1 MYSVFAGIYSATQ
14 CQQRDTERGRAR
26 EEETGRGTV
35 DAQRNY
41 RPTGE
46 RGNERDGDPRWER
59 RSVSR
64 SGNIYLRWTDN
75 TWGCSAV
82 CKNCRDRRGTR
93 AYLLNLSSR
102 SVFHYPPRF
111 ESPDRLGIVYLLCEK
126 GSVSMFQLVV
136 RTEGAVQ
143 SQEQVRM
150 WVLHKCYRYFFFFF
164 SSSCTHDSSTSTL
177 NITPIPIRH
186 LKLSFLLFV

>member
-150 WVLHKCYRYFFFFF
+150 WVLHKCYRYFFFF

>member
-1 MYSVFAGIYSATQ
+1 MVFTFQLLVSFTASTASMYSVFAGIYSATQ

-35 DAQRNY
+35 DAQRNH

-111 ESPDRLGIVYLLCEK
+111 ERPDRLGIVYLLCEK

-136 RTEGAVQ
+136 RTEGSSAISRASPDVSVAQ
-143 SQEQVRM
+143 MLS
-150 WVLHKCYRYFFFFF
+150 VL
-164 SSSCTHDSSTSTL
+164 
-177 NITPIPIRH
+177 
-186 LKLSFLLFV
+186 LLLLLLILHP